1 MNKRFLITEDE
12 RNSILS
18 LYAKKGII
26 IEQDRTSGMVDNGKS
41 NNNGERI
48 FETPVFNQKN
58 KAEIKMKNNQLFAI
72 SKTEDGKDIERNING
87 NHEEFFVDLTNKQV
101 NNVRF
106 LGNISFLKR
115 LSENQGFEGIDTDYE
130 KPTNTNGDFQTIM
143 INYENSGADASVVVG
158 EPALCTIRI
167 YAREISLFFKS
178 SYRTKSEE
186 PVINLTQYY
195 VPRNEREWEMIR
207 ENLYG
212 SNNNVKNLS
221 FKEFKL
227 GNYGIFLDPAW
238 PDTALGEVKTKPI
251 PPDRFVPRAI
261 GGGTSDPFKFN
272 SIDLSGDGLSLL
284 DIFVNQFLTV
294 KRTDPDLYRTYVN
307 FLNTNA
313 KTKDNTKIIE
323 VLAYSSIDEDPEQT
337 INYVEGVNAVLGC
350 GGRQLRKLYNQC
362 LSQKRA
368 EKIAGILNEKLP
380 DFPEFIGIGMG
391 ETKQFNNI
399 GWTKENPT
407 KDTETLPNR
416 RFEVNLPQYEDSVK
430 VDGN

>member
-1 MNKRFLITEDE
+1 MSKRFLITENE

-18 LYAKKGII
+18 LYTKKGII
-26 IEQDRTSGMVDNGKS
+26 LEQDRTSGLVDNGKS

-178 SYRTKSEE
+178 SYE
-186 PVINLTQYY
+186 I
-195 VPRNEREWEMIR
+195 IH
-207 ENLYG
+207 
-212 SNNNVKNLS
+212 
-221 FKEFKL
+221 F
-227 GNYGIFLDPAW
+227 
-238 PDTALGEVKTKPI
+238 
-251 PPDRFVPRAI
+251 
-261 GGGTSDPFKFN
+261 
-272 SIDLSGDGLSLL
+272 
-284 DIFVNQFLTV
+284 
-294 KRTDPDLYRTYVN
+294 
-307 FLNTNA
+307 FLN
-313 KTKDNTKIIE
+313 
-323 VLAYSSIDEDPEQT
+323 
-337 INYVEGVNAVLGC
+337 
-350 GGRQLRKLYNQC
+350 
-362 LSQKRA
+362 
-368 EKIAGILNEKLP
+368 
-380 DFPEFIGIGMG
+380 
-391 ETKQFNNI
+391 
-399 GWTKENPT
+399 
-407 KDTETLPNR
+407 
-416 RFEVNLPQYEDSVK
+416 
-430 VDGN
+430 